1 MRCLMVCLQVTLLL
15 LIAWEV
21 WGIMQCK
28 GFVTYCEDCA
38 GAVYNPGC
46 GALCFVGERL
56 DDEAYVCCCPTT
68 TRNGYSACC
77 EGRCVRWDCWP
88 NPRCTYDV
96 EFMGVVGMRTSCQH
110 TDTDG
115 DNEVKDMEGHCTSGG
130 PGVRCP

>member
-1 MRCLMVCLQVTLLL
+1 MRQLMLCLHVTLLL

-21 WGIMQCK
+21 WGIRECK
-28 GFVTYCEDCA
+28 NFATYCEDCA
-38 GAVYNPGC
+38 GAIYEPGC
-46 GALCFVGERL
+46 GACFVGERL

-88 NPRCTYDV
+88 DPWCTYDV
-96 EFMGVVGMRTSCQH
+96 QFMGVVGMRTSCLRPPNQ
-110 TDTDG
+110 G
-115 DNEVKDMEGHCTSGG
+115 NLRDMEGRCASGG